1 VSTSLTNALRSTID
15 NDPVPFER
23 SGCTDSDSRIGAL
36 AADLASAV
44 PLACVVSGGRTGAL
58 GPFDFDLALD
68 LLLHGSAVTSPSADD
83 GSGVF
88 TGADA
93 RLG

>member
-1 VSTSLTNALRSTID
+1 VSTSLTNAMRSTID

-23 SGCTDSDSRIGAL
+23 SGCTDSRIPAL

-44 PLACVVSGGRTGAL
+44 PLACVVAGGRTWAL

-68 LLLHGSAVTSPSADD
+68 LLLHGSAVTSPSTDD